1 MEEKKEHGGERRIPS
16 PPHPVQRREPLPGCR
31 PKPEVEDPSAVARV
45 RALLDSPAYREA
57 GADIDFLAS
66 GDARG
71 PRLELDYLKAEL
83 QLRSH
88 GVTDTIVVFGSTRLV
103 EPSAAAA
110 RLLAAQCALAAR
122 PDDAALAQEAA
133 ISQRISD
140 KSIYYDIAREFGAL
154 VGAAPPMANGGRLAI
169 ITGGGPGI
177 MEAANRGALD
187 AGAMSVGLNITLP
200 HEQFPNPYVTPD
212 LCLRFHY
219 FALRKMHFL
228 LRARAL
234 VAFPGGFGTMD
245 ELFETLTL
253 AQTRKI
259 APMPIILVGERYWR
273 RAFDIDFLV
282 SEGVIAP
289 EDRELLWYA
298 ETAEEIWSDILRWC
312 AESGNP
318 LIEQH
323 SCNQ

>member
-1 MEEKKEHGGERRIPS
+1 
-16 PPHPVQRREPLPGCR
+16 
-31 PKPEVEDPSAVARV
+31 
-45 RALLDSPAYREA
+45 
-57 GADIDFLAS
+57 
-66 GDARG
+66 
-71 PRLELDYLKAEL
+71 
-83 QLRSH
+83 LRSH

-200 HEQFPNPYVTPD
+200 HEPKFGGWHVFERVGIMHYQRHDARSCSLSPSPD
-212 LCLRFHY
+212 
-219 FALRKMHFL
+219 
-228 LRARAL
+228 
-234 VAFPGGFGTMD
+234 G
-245 ELFETLTL
+245 
-253 AQTRKI
+253 
-259 APMPIILVGERYWR
+259 
-273 RAFDIDFLV
+273 
-282 SEGVIAP
+282 
-289 EDRELLWYA
+289 
-298 ETAEEIWSDILRWC
+298 
-312 AESGNP
+312 
-318 LIEQH
+318 
-323 SCNQ
+323 

>member
-1 MEEKKEHGGERRIPS
+1 MAGKGASPRRRTLSGGGSPCRDAGPNRRSRIRRPS
-16 PPHPVQRREPLPGCR
+16 PGSARSSTAR
-31 PKPEVEDPSAVARV
+31 PIAKPTPTLIS
-45 RALLDSPAYREA
+45 SPAERP
-57 GADIDFLAS
+57 
-66 GDARG
+66 RG

-83 QLRSH
+83 QLRRH

-282 SEGVIAP
+282 SEGVIDP

-312 AESGNP
+312 AKSGNP

>member
-16 PPHPVQRREPLPGCR
+16 PPHPVRRREPLPGCR
-31 PKPEVEDPSAVARV
+31 PKPEVEDPSAIARV
-45 RALLDSPAYREA
+45 RVLLDSPAYREA
-57 GADIDFLAS
+57 DADIDFLAS

-71 PRLELDYLKAEL
+71 PQLELDYLKAEM
-83 QLRSH
+83 QLRRH

-154 VGAAPPMANGGRLAI
+154 VGAAPPMVNGGRLAI
-169 ITGGGPGI
+169 VTGGGPGI

-200 HEQFPNPYVTPD
+200 HEQFPNPNVTPD

-228 LRARAL
+228 LRARIGRL
-234 VAFPGGFGTMD
+234 PRRLWNHRPTVRD
-245 ELFETLTL
+245 
-253 AQTRKI
+253 I
-259 APMPIILVGERYWR
+259 DVGANPQDRADADHSRR
-273 RAFDIDFLV
+273 RA
-282 SEGVIAP
+282 
-289 EDRELLWYA
+289 LLA
-298 ETAEEIWSDILRWC
+298 ARFRC
-312 AESGNP
+312 
-318 LIEQH
+318 
-323 SCNQ
+323 

>member
-1 MEEKKEHGGERRIPS
+1 MEEKKEHGGERRVPS

-83 QLRSH
+83 QLRRH

-122 PDDAALAQEAA
+122 PGDAALAQEAS

-140 KSIYYDIAREFGAL
+140 KSIYYNIAREFGAL
-154 VGAAPPMANGGRLAI
+154 VGAAPPKANGGRLAI
-169 ITGGGPGI
+169 VTGGGPGI

-273 RAFDIDFLV
+273 RAFDLDFLV
-282 SEGVIAP
+282 SEGVIDP

-312 AESGNP
+312 ANSGNP
-318 LIEQH
+318 LIEKRD
-323 SCNQ
+323 CNQ